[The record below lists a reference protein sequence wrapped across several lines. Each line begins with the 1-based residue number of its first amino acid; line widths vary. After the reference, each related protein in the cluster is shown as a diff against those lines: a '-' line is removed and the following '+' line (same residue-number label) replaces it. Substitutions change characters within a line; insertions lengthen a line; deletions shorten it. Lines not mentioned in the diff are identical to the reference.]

1 MTSDFI
7 PVNDLVK
14 RDIKDFYDLYQFQSS
29 KNESKCNI
37 VYIGTYKQI
46 PIIPIFEKKIKKFLC
61 TLVSFVVSEKE
72 INQNECNLI
81 GFLISSEKNVKAS
94 LVLSFVPKNEIIVDK
109 KNITDV
115 DGVFE
120 VNMLTRQNGNNIK
133 KNIRTYDKYLGREE
147 FIYELA
153 QLLIENI

>member
-1 MTSDFI
+1 MSDFI
-7 PVNDLVK
+7 SVNDLVK
-14 RDIKDFYDLYQFQSS
+14 RDMEDFYDLYQFQSN

-61 TLVSFVVSEKE
+61 TLISFVVSEKE

-81 GFLISSEKNVKAS
+81 GFLISLEKNVKAT
-94 LVLSFVPKNEIIVDK
+94 LILSFVPKNNIVVDK
-109 KNITDV
+109 KNINNI
-115 DGVFE
+115 DGIFE
-120 VNMLTRQNGNNIK
+120 INMSTRQNGNTVK

-147 FIYELA
+147 FIYELTE
-153 QLLIENI
+153 LLIENI